1 MNNRETI
8 VSELKELS
16 PLLAQSSP
24 YVPYQVPV
32 GYFAELPEKILALV
46 HSVNDGLPILEKVKQ
61 NPFNVPSGYFE
72 NLADSILEKVKAIEI
87 GSPKD
92 EIQALSPLLG
102 KLDNKNPYH
111 VPAGYFDELPG
122 NVTDGAKA
130 IELVNEALENLSP
143 LMNSLKQK
151 NVYEVPAGYFE
162 SLATEV
168 LRKAKQQQPS
178 RVISISFSRKIMRY
192 AAAAVVAGVIVTAG
206 WIYFKD
212 PIVSPN
218 PDGDVVTNPVKNEAK
233 PIISDKEIKTI
244 SDEELLR
251 FIETENNVTDETAT
265 TSSSTEEIEA
275 TDMKDML
282 VDVTDEELQQYIEE
296 TTLEN
301 NNSITN

>member
-1 MNNRETI
+1 MNNREII
-8 VSELKELS
+8 VNELKELS
-16 PLLAQSSP
+16 PVLAQSSRS
-24 YVPYQVPV
+24 VPYQVPM
-32 GYFAELPEKILALV
+32 GYFEELPEKILGLV
-46 HSVNDGLPILEKVKQ
+46 HSVNNGSPILEKAKQ

-72 NLADSILEKVKAIEI
+72 NLADSILERIKAIEI

-102 KLDNKNPYH
+102 KLDNKNLYH
-111 VPAGYFDELPG
+111 VPAGYFDELAG

-151 NVYEVPAGYFE
+151 NVYEVPTGYFE
-162 SLATEV
+162 SLPSEV
-168 LRKAKQQQPS
+168 LTKAKQQHPS
-178 RVISISFSRKIMRY
+178 KVISISFSRKIMRY
-192 AAAAVVAGVIVTAG
+192 AAAAVVAGVIVTSG
-206 WIYFKD
+206 WLYFKD

-218 PDGDVVTNPVKNEAK
+218 PDVDVATKEVT
-233 PIISDKEIKTI
+233 KELRTT

-251 FIETENNVTDETAT
+251 FIETENNLTDETVT
-265 TSSSTEEIEA
+265 TSPSTEEIEA

-296 TTLEN
+296 TSPEN
-301 NNSITN
+301 DNSVTN

>member
-8 VSELKELS
+8 VNELKELS
-16 PLLAQSSP
+16 PVLAQSNP
-24 YVPYQVPV
+24 YVPYQVPM
-32 GYFAELPEKILALV
+32 GYFEELPEKILGLV
-46 HSVNDGLPILEKVKQ
+46 HSVNNGSPILEKAKQ

-72 NLADSILEKVKAIEI
+72 NLADSILERIKAIEI

-102 KLDNKNPYH
+102 KLDNKNLYH
-111 VPAGYFDELPG
+111 VPAGYFDELAG

-151 NVYEVPAGYFE
+151 NVYEVPTGYFE
-162 SLATEV
+162 SLPSEV
-168 LRKAKQQQPS
+168 LTKAKQQQPS
-178 RVISISFSRKIMRY
+178 KVIAISFSRKIMRY
-192 AAAAVVAGVIVTAG
+192 AAAAVVAGVIVTSG
-206 WIYFKD
+206 WLYFKD
-212 PIVSPN
+212 PIV
-218 PDGDVVTNPVKNEAK
+218 NPVKEVVVTKPVTNDAK

-251 FIETENNVTDETAT
+251 FIETENNLTDETVT
-265 TSSSTEEIEA
+265 TSPSTEEIEA

-296 TTLEN
+296 TSPEN
-301 NNSITN
+301 DNSVTN